1 MIDYPWNN
9 LIIIFAVIVVLID
22 KFFFMRNGMLLKIN
36 EGFPKIL
43 GKRKED
49 SKWANHLGNA
59 ASLAAVI
66 YIIDMFIKFLQH
78 EGDKIQQQLGNL
90 S

>member
-9 LIIIFAVIVVLID
+9 LVIIFAVIVVLIERI
-22 KFFFMRNGMLLKIN
+22 FFMRNGILLKKN

-66 YIIDMFIKFLQH
+66 YVIDLFIKFLQH